1 MKGFLYKDL
10 ISMQHVLKTYIVVF
24 VAMLVLGIFLPS
36 TGSFTSVFFIVMML
50 MQQLNNFT
58 YDDTAKWDRYAAAMP
73 VKRSSV
79 VTARYLASLIVLA
92 TILPV
97 SFVAGLSNIFRGEE
111 GALASLLGSI
121 LVAVCI
127 YLFMVGVGF
136 AACCKFGAEKG
147 RYVMIGAFLALFAIV
162 MLFLRGIY
170 LQAVSERSL
179 YLVFLTSLLACVL
192 AFILSLLFSKRIYSK
207 KEF

>member
-1 MKGFLYKDL
+1 MKGLIYKDL
-10 ISMQHVLKTYIVVF
+10 VSMQNILKTYIVVF
-24 VAMLVLGIFLPS
+24 AALLVLGIFLPS
-36 TGSFTSVFFIVMML
+36 VGGFASVFFIVMMS

-73 VKRSSV
+73 IKRGSM

-92 TILPV
+92 AILPV
-97 SFVAGLSNIFRGEE
+97 SFIAGLSNLFRGEE

-121 LVAVCI
+121 LVAACI

-136 AACCKFGAEKG
+136 AACYKFGAEKG
-147 RYVMIGAFLALFAIV
+147 RYVMAGAFLALFAIV
-162 MLFLRGIY
+162 MLFLRGAD
-170 LQAVSERSL
+170 LQTVALQNL
-179 YLVFLTSLLACVL
+179 YLVFVVCVL
-192 AFILSLLFSKRIYSK
+192 ACILIFILSLLLSKRIYSK